1 MMFLGFIFLFL
12 SVWYWMRNRDRK
24 GGKISALLL
33 AVVGLTIIGFTHA
46 DNVDKQRAAESSSIA
61 SSKKAKSES
70 ISESKSESRD
80 QAMDDATYTAL
91 AKNLTSQMASDSTLN
106 GFKIAYKDGQ
116 FEVTV
121 PTEVAAMT
129 DNEQKE
135 VYGSVINLLESHHA
149 NAPVSFY
156 DQKRQCGC
164 THDAE
169 RWRQTVQ
176 IKKSHPRYAS
186 GEKLIT

>member
-1 MMFLGFIFLFL
+1 MMILGFLLLFL
-12 SVWYWMRNRDRK
+12 SVWYWIRNRDRK

-33 AVVGLTIIGFTHA
+33 AVVGVTIIGFTHA
-46 DNVDKQRAAESSSIA
+46 DNVEKQRAAESSSIA

-70 ISESKSESRD
+70 ISESKSESYD

-135 VYGSVINLLESHHA
+135 IYGSVINLLESHHA

-156 DQKRQCGC
+156 DQNDNPVARM
-164 THDAE
+164 TL
-169 RWRQTVQ
+169 
-176 IKKSHPRYAS
+176 S
-186 GEKLIT
+186 GGVKLYK

>member
-1 MMFLGFIFLFL
+1 MMILGFLLLFL

-24 GGKISALLL
+24 GGMISALLL
-33 AVVGLTIIGFTHA
+33 AVVGVTIIGFTHA
-46 DNVDKQRAAESSSIA
+46 DNVEKQRAAESSSIA

-70 ISESKSESRD
+70 ISESKSESYD

-106 GFKIAYKDGQ
+106 GFKIDYKKDDGQ
-116 FEVTV
+116 FFVTV
-121 PTEVAAMT
+121 PNSVAAMT

-135 VYGSVINLLESHHA
+135 VYGSVISLLESHNA

-156 DQKRQCGC
+156 DQNGNPVARM
-164 THDAE
+164 TL
-169 RWRQTVQ
+169 
-176 IKKSHPRYAS
+176 S
-186 GEKLIT
+186 GGVKLYK

>member
-1 MMFLGFIFLFL
+1 MMILGFLFL
-12 SVWYWMRNRDRK
+12 LLAVWYWIRNRDRK

-70 ISESKSESRD
+70 ISESKSESYD

-106 GFKIAYKDGQ
+106 GFKIAYKDSQ
-116 FEVTV
+116 FYVTV
-121 PTEVAAMT
+121 PDNVAAMT

-135 VYGSVINLLESHHA
+135 VYSSVISLIESHNA

-156 DQKRQCGC
+156 DQNGNPVARM
-164 THDAE
+164 TL
-169 RWRQTVQ
+169 
-176 IKKSHPRYAS
+176 S
-186 GEKLIT
+186 GGVKLYK

>member
-1 MMFLGFIFLFL
+1 MMILGFLFL
-12 SVWYWMRNRDRK
+12 LLAVWFWIRNRDRK

-33 AVVGLTIIGFTHA
+33 AVVGVTIIGFTHA

-106 GFKIAYKDGQ
+106 GFKIAYKDSQ
-116 FEVTV
+116 FYVTV
-121 PTEVAAMT
+121 PDNVAAMT

-135 VYGSVINLLESHHA
+135 VYSSVISLLESHNA

-156 DQKRQCGC
+156 DQNDNPVARM
-164 THDAE
+164 TL
-169 RWRQTVQ
+169 
-176 IKKSHPRYAS
+176 S
-186 GEKLIT
+186 GGVKLYK

>member
-1 MMFLGFIFLFL
+1 MMILGFLFML
-12 SVWYWMRNRDRK
+12 LAVWYWMRNRERK
-24 GGKISALLL
+24 GGTISALLL
-33 AVVGLTIIGFTHA
+33 AVVGVTIIGFTHA

-80 QAMDDATYTAL
+80 QTMDGATYTAL

-106 GFKIAYKDGQ
+106 GFKIAYKDSQ
-116 FEVTV
+116 FYVTV
-121 PTEVAAMT
+121 PDNVAAMT

-135 VYGSVINLLESHHA
+135 VYSSVISLLESHNA

-156 DQKRQCGC
+156 NQNGNPVARM
-164 THDAE
+164 TL
-169 RWRQTVQ
+169 
-176 IKKSHPRYAS
+176 S
-186 GEKLIT
+186 GGVKLYK

>member
-1 MMFLGFIFLFL
+1 MMFLGFLFLFL
-12 SVWYWMRNRDRK
+12 SVWYWIRNRDRK

-70 ISESKSESRD
+70 ISESKSESYD
-80 QAMDDATYTAL
+80 QAMDDVTYTAL

-106 GFKIAYKDGQ
+106 GFKIDYKDGQ

-121 PTEVAAMT
+121 PTEVAVMT

-156 DQKRQCGC
+156 DQNGNAVARM
-164 THDAE
+164 TL
-169 RWRQTVQ
+169 
-176 IKKSHPRYAS
+176 S
-186 GEKLIT
+186 GGVKLYK

>member
-1 MMFLGFIFLFL
+1 MMILGFLFL
-12 SVWYWMRNRDRK
+12 LLAVWYWIRNRDRK

-33 AVVGLTIIGFTHA
+33 AVVGVTIIGFTHA

-106 GFKIAYKDGQ
+106 GFKIAYKDSQ
-116 FEVTV
+116 FYVTV
-121 PTEVAAMT
+121 PDNVAAMT

-135 VYGSVINLLESHHA
+135 VYSSVISLLESHNA

-156 DQKRQCGC
+156 DQNGNPVARM
-164 THDAE
+164 TL
-169 RWRQTVQ
+169 
-176 IKKSHPRYAS
+176 S
-186 GEKLIT
+186 GGVKLYK

>member
-1 MMFLGFIFLFL
+1 MMILGFLFL
-12 SVWYWMRNRDRK
+12 LLAVWYWIRNRDRK

-33 AVVGLTIIGFTHA
+33 AVVGVTIIGFTHA

-80 QAMDDATYTAL
+80 QTIDDATYTAL

-106 GFKIAYKDGQ
+106 GFKIAYKDSQ
-116 FEVTV
+116 FYVTV
-121 PTEVAAMT
+121 PDNVATMT

-135 VYGSVINLLESHHA
+135 VYSSVISLLESHNA

-156 DQKRQCGC
+156 DQNGNPVARM
-164 THDAE
+164 TL
-169 RWRQTVQ
+169 
-176 IKKSHPRYAS
+176 S
-186 GEKLIT
+186 GGVKLYK

>member
-1 MMFLGFIFLFL
+1 MMILGFLFL
-12 SVWYWMRNRDRK
+12 LLAVWYWIRNHDRK
-24 GGKISALLL
+24 GGTISALLL
-33 AVVGLTIIGFTHA
+33 AVVGVTIIGFTHA

-106 GFKIAYKDGQ
+106 GFKIDYKDDGQ
-116 FEVTV
+116 FFVTV
-121 PTEVAAMT
+121 PNSVAAMT

-135 VYGSVINLLESHHA
+135 VYSSVISLLESHNA

-156 DQKRQCGC
+156 DQNGNPVARM
-164 THDAE
+164 TL
-169 RWRQTVQ
+169 
-176 IKKSHPRYAS
+176 S
-186 GEKLIT
+186 GGVKLYK

>member
-1 MMFLGFIFLFL
+1 MMILGFLFL
-12 SVWYWMRNRDRK
+12 LLAVWYWIRNRDRK

-33 AVVGLTIIGFTHA
+33 AVVGVTIIGFTHA

-106 GFKIAYKDGQ
+106 GFKIAYKDSQ
-116 FEVTV
+116 FYVTV
-121 PTEVAAMT
+121 PDNVAAMT

-135 VYGSVINLLESHHA
+135 VYSSVISLLESHNA

-156 DQKRQCGC
+156 DQNGNPVARMTLSGG
-164 THDAE
+164 
-169 RWRQTVQ
+169 
-176 IKKSHPRYAS
+176 IKLYK
-186 GEKLIT
+186 

>member
-1 MMFLGFIFLFL
+1 MMILGFLFL
-12 SVWYWMRNRDRK
+12 LLAVWYWIRNRDRK

-33 AVVGLTIIGFTHA
+33 AVVGVTIIGFTHA

-61 SSKKAKSES
+61 SSKKARSES
-70 ISESKSESRD
+70 ISESKSESYD

-106 GFKIAYKDGQ
+106 GFKIAYKDSQ
-116 FEVTV
+116 FYVTV
-121 PTEVAAMT
+121 PDNVAAMT

-135 VYGSVINLLESHHA
+135 VYSSVISLIESHNA

-156 DQKRQCGC
+156 DQNGNPVARM
-164 THDAE
+164 TL
-169 RWRQTVQ
+169 
-176 IKKSHPRYAS
+176 S
-186 GEKLIT
+186 GGVKLYK

>member
-1 MMFLGFIFLFL
+1 MMILGFLFL
-12 SVWYWMRNRDRK
+12 LLAVWYWIRNRDRK

-33 AVVGLTIIGFTHA
+33 AVVGVTIIGFTHA

-70 ISESKSESRD
+70 ISESKSESYD

-106 GFKIAYKDGQ
+106 GFKIAYKDSQ
-116 FEVTV
+116 FYVTV
-121 PTEVAAMT
+121 PTEVAVMT

-135 VYGSVINLLESHHA
+135 VYSSVISLLESHNA
-149 NAPVSFY
+149 NTPVSFY
-156 DQKRQCGC
+156 NQNGNPVARM
-164 THDAE
+164 TL
-169 RWRQTVQ
+169 
-176 IKKSHPRYAS
+176 S
-186 GEKLIT
+186 GGVKLYK

>member
-1 MMFLGFIFLFL
+1 MMILGFLFL
-12 SVWYWMRNRDRK
+12 LLAVWYWIRNRDRK

-33 AVVGLTIIGFTHA
+33 AVVGVTIIGFTHA

-80 QAMDDATYTAL
+80 QDMDDATYTAL

-106 GFKIAYKDGQ
+106 GFKIAYKDSQ
-116 FEVTV
+116 FYVTV
-121 PTEVAAMT
+121 PDNVAAMT

-135 VYGSVINLLESHHA
+135 VYSSVISLLESHNA

-156 DQKRQCGC
+156 DGNGNAVARM
-164 THDAE
+164 TL
-169 RWRQTVQ
+169 
-176 IKKSHPRYAS
+176 S
-186 GEKLIT
+186 GGVKLYK

>member
-1 MMFLGFIFLFL
+1 MMILGFLFL
-12 SVWYWMRNRDRK
+12 LLAVWYWIRNRDRK

-33 AVVGLTIIGFTHA
+33 AVVGVTIIGFTHA

-106 GFKIAYKDGQ
+106 GFRIAYKDGQ
-116 FEVTV
+116 FYVTV
-121 PTEVAAMT
+121 PDNVAAMT

-135 VYGSVINLLESHHA
+135 VYSSVISLLKSHNA

-156 DQKRQCGC
+156 DGNGNAVARM
-164 THDAE
+164 TL
-169 RWRQTVQ
+169 
-176 IKKSHPRYAS
+176 S
-186 GEKLIT
+186 GGVKLYK

>member
-1 MMFLGFIFLFL
+1 MMILGFLFL
-12 SVWYWMRNRDRK
+12 LLAVWYWIRNRDRK

-33 AVVGLTIIGFTHA
+33 AVVGVTIIGFTHA

-106 GFKIAYKDGQ
+106 GFKIDYKDDGQ
-116 FEVTV
+116 FFVTV
-121 PTEVAAMT
+121 PNSVAAMT

-135 VYGSVINLLESHHA
+135 VYSSVISLLESHNA

-156 DQKRQCGC
+156 DQNGNPVARM
-164 THDAE
+164 TL
-169 RWRQTVQ
+169 
-176 IKKSHPRYAS
+176 S
-186 GEKLIT
+186 GGVKLYK

>member
-1 MMFLGFIFLFL
+1 MMILGFLFL
-12 SVWYWMRNRDRK
+12 LLAVWYWIRNRDRK

-33 AVVGLTIIGFTHA
+33 AVVGVTIIGFTHA

-106 GFKIAYKDGQ
+106 GFKIAYKDSQ
-116 FEVTV
+116 FYVTV
-121 PTEVAAMT
+121 PTEVAVMT

-135 VYGSVINLLESHHA
+135 VYSSVISLLESHNA

-156 DQKRQCGC
+156 DQNGNAVARM
-164 THDAE
+164 TL
-169 RWRQTVQ
+169 
-176 IKKSHPRYAS
+176 S
-186 GEKLIT
+186 GGVKLYK

>member
-1 MMFLGFIFLFL
+1 MMILGFLFL
-12 SVWYWMRNRDRK
+12 LLAVWYWIRNRDRK

-33 AVVGLTIIGFTHA
+33 AVVGVTIIGFTHA

-80 QAMDDATYTAL
+80 QDMDDATYTAL

-106 GFKIAYKDGQ
+106 GFKIAYKDSQ
-116 FEVTV
+116 FYVTV
-121 PTEVAAMT
+121 PDNVAAMT

-135 VYGSVINLLESHHA
+135 VYGSVVKLLESHHA
-149 NAPVSFY
+149 SAPVSFY
-156 DQKRQCGC
+156 DQNGNPVARM
-164 THDAE
+164 TL
-169 RWRQTVQ
+169 
-176 IKKSHPRYAS
+176 S
-186 GEKLIT
+186 GGVKLYK

>member
-1 MMFLGFIFLFL
+1 MMILGFLFL
-12 SVWYWMRNRDRK
+12 LLAVWYWIRNRDRK

-33 AVVGLTIIGFTHA
+33 AVVGVTIIGFTHA

-70 ISESKSESRD
+70 ISESKSESYD

-106 GFKIAYKDGQ
+106 GFKITYKDSQ
-116 FEVTV
+116 FYVTV
-121 PTEVAAMT
+121 PDNVAAMT

-135 VYGSVINLLESHHA
+135 VYSSVISLLESHNA

-156 DQKRQCGC
+156 DGNGNAVARM
-164 THDAE
+164 TL
-169 RWRQTVQ
+169 
-176 IKKSHPRYAS
+176 S
-186 GEKLIT
+186 GGVKLYK

>member
-1 MMFLGFIFLFL
+1 MMILGFLL
-12 SVWYWMRNRDRK
+12 LLLAAWYWMRNRDRK
-24 GGKISALLL
+24 GGMISALLL
-33 AVVGLTIIGFTHA
+33 AVVGVTIIGFTHA
-46 DNVDKQRAAESSSIA
+46 DNVDKQRAVESSSIA

-106 GFKIAYKDGQ
+106 GFKIAYKDSQ
-116 FEVTV
+116 FYVTV
-121 PTEVAAMT
+121 PTEVAVMT

-135 VYGSVINLLESHHA
+135 VYSSVISLLESHNA

-156 DQKRQCGC
+156 DQNGNPVARM
-164 THDAE
+164 TL
-169 RWRQTVQ
+169 
-176 IKKSHPRYAS
+176 S
-186 GEKLIT
+186 GGVKLYK

>member
-1 MMFLGFIFLFL
+1 MMILGFLFL
-12 SVWYWMRNRDRK
+12 PLAVWYWMRNRDRK

-33 AVVGLTIIGFTHA
+33 AVVGVTIIGFTHA

-106 GFKIAYKDGQ
+106 GFKIAYKDSQ
-116 FEVTV
+116 FYVTV
-121 PTEVAAMT
+121 PTEVAVMT

-135 VYGSVINLLESHHA
+135 VYSSVISLLESHNA

-156 DQKRQCGC
+156 DQNGNPVARM
-164 THDAE
+164 TL
-169 RWRQTVQ
+169 
-176 IKKSHPRYAS
+176 S
-186 GEKLIT
+186 GGVKLYK

>member
-1 MMFLGFIFLFL
+1 MMILGFLFL
-12 SVWYWMRNRDRK
+12 LLAVWYWIRNRDRK
-24 GGKISALLL
+24 GGKISALLM

-70 ISESKSESRD
+70 ISESKSESYD
-80 QAMDDATYTAL
+80 QAMDDATYAAL

-106 GFKIAYKDGQ
+106 GFKIDYKKDDGQ
-116 FEVTV
+116 FFVTV
-121 PTEVAAMT
+121 PNSVAAMT

-135 VYGSVINLLESHHA
+135 VYGSVISLLESHNA

-156 DQKRQCGC
+156 DQNGNPVARM
-164 THDAE
+164 TL
-169 RWRQTVQ
+169 
-176 IKKSHPRYAS
+176 S
-186 GEKLIT
+186 GGVKLYK

>member
-1 MMFLGFIFLFL
+1 MMILGFLFL
-12 SVWYWMRNRDRK
+12 LLAVWYWMRNRDRK

-33 AVVGLTIIGFTHA
+33 AVVGVTIIGFTHA

-106 GFKIAYKDGQ
+106 GFKIAYKDSQ
-116 FEVTV
+116 FYVTV
-121 PTEVAAMT
+121 PTEVAVMT

-135 VYGSVINLLESHHA
+135 VYSNVISLLESHNA

-156 DQKRQCGC
+156 DQNGNPVARM
-164 THDAE
+164 TL
-169 RWRQTVQ
+169 
-176 IKKSHPRYAS
+176 S
-186 GEKLIT
+186 GGVKLYK

>member
-1 MMFLGFIFLFL
+1 MMILGFLFL
-12 SVWYWMRNRDRK
+12 LLAVWYWIRNRDRK

-33 AVVGLTIIGFTHA
+33 AVVGVTIIGFTHA

-70 ISESKSESRD
+70 ISESKSESYD

-106 GFKIAYKDGQ
+106 GFKIAYKDSQ
-116 FEVTV
+116 FYVTV
-121 PTEVAAMT
+121 PDNVAAMT

-135 VYGSVINLLESHHA
+135 VYSSVISLIESHNA
-149 NAPVSFY
+149 NATVSFY
-156 DQKRQCGC
+156 DGNGNAVARM
-164 THDAE
+164 TL
-169 RWRQTVQ
+169 
-176 IKKSHPRYAS
+176 S
-186 GEKLIT
+186 GGVKLYK

>member
-1 MMFLGFIFLFL
+1 MMILGFLFL
-12 SVWYWMRNRDRK
+12 LLAVWYWMRNRDRK

-70 ISESKSESRD
+70 ISKSKSESRD

-106 GFKIAYKDGQ
+106 GFKIAYKDSQ
-116 FEVTV
+116 FYVTV
-121 PTEVAAMT
+121 PDNVAAMT

-135 VYGSVINLLESHHA
+135 VYSSVISLIESHNA

-156 DQKRQCGC
+156 DQNGNPVARM
-164 THDAE
+164 TL
-169 RWRQTVQ
+169 
-176 IKKSHPRYAS
+176 S
-186 GEKLIT
+186 GGVKLYK

>member
-1 MMFLGFIFLFL
+1 MMILGFLFL
-12 SVWYWMRNRDRK
+12 LLAVWYWIRNHDRK
-24 GGKISALLL
+24 GGTISALLL
-33 AVVGLTIIGFTHA
+33 AVVGVTIIGFTHA

-106 GFKIAYKDGQ
+106 GFKIAYKDSQ
-116 FEVTV
+116 FYVTV
-121 PTEVAAMT
+121 PTEVAVMT

-135 VYGSVINLLESHHA
+135 VYSSVISLLESHNA

-156 DQKRQCGC
+156 DQNGNPVARM
-164 THDAE
+164 TL
-169 RWRQTVQ
+169 
-176 IKKSHPRYAS
+176 S
-186 GEKLIT
+186 GGVKLYK

>member
-1 MMFLGFIFLFL
+1 MMILGFLFL
-12 SVWYWMRNRDRK
+12 LFAVWYWIRNRDRK

-33 AVVGLTIIGFTHA
+33 AVVGVTIIGFTHA

-61 SSKKAKSES
+61 SSKTAKSES

-80 QAMDDATYTAL
+80 QAMNDATYTAL

-106 GFKIAYKDGQ
+106 GFKIAYKDSQ
-116 FEVTV
+116 FYVTV
-121 PTEVAAMT
+121 PTEVAVMT

-135 VYGSVINLLESHHA
+135 VYSSVISLLESHNT

-156 DQKRQCGC
+156 DQNGNPVARM
-164 THDAE
+164 TL
-169 RWRQTVQ
+169 
-176 IKKSHPRYAS
+176 S
-186 GEKLIT
+186 GGVKLYK

>member
-1 MMFLGFIFLFL
+1 MMILGFLFL
-12 SVWYWMRNRDRK
+12 LLAVWYWIRNRDRK

-33 AVVGLTIIGFTHA
+33 AVVGVTIIGFTHA

-106 GFKIAYKDGQ
+106 GFKIAYKDSQ
-116 FEVTV
+116 FYVTV
-121 PTEVAAMT
+121 PDNVAAMT

-135 VYGSVINLLESHHA
+135 VYSSVISLIESHNA

-156 DQKRQCGC
+156 DQNGNPVARM
-164 THDAE
+164 TL
-169 RWRQTVQ
+169 
-176 IKKSHPRYAS
+176 S
-186 GEKLIT
+186 GGVKLYK

>member
-1 MMFLGFIFLFL
+1 MMILGFLFL
-12 SVWYWMRNRDRK
+12 LLAVWYWIRNRDRK

-33 AVVGLTIIGFTHA
+33 AVVGVTVIGFTHA

-106 GFKIAYKDGQ
+106 GFKIAYKDSQ
-116 FEVTV
+116 FYVTV
-121 PTEVAAMT
+121 PDNVAAMT

-135 VYGSVINLLESHHA
+135 VYSSVVKLLESHNA

-156 DQKRQCGC
+156 DQNDNPVARM
-164 THDAE
+164 TL
-169 RWRQTVQ
+169 
-176 IKKSHPRYAS
+176 S
-186 GEKLIT
+186 GGVKLYK

>member
-1 MMFLGFIFLFL
+1 MMILGFLFL
-12 SVWYWMRNRDRK
+12 LLAVWYWMRNRDRK

-33 AVVGLTIIGFTHA
+33 AVVGVTIIGFTHA

-70 ISESKSESRD
+70 ISESKSESYD

-106 GFKIAYKDGQ
+106 GFKIAYKDSQ
-116 FEVTV
+116 FYVTV
-121 PTEVAAMT
+121 PDNVAAMT

-135 VYGSVINLLESHHA
+135 VYSSVISLLESHNA

-156 DQKRQCGC
+156 DQNGNPVARM
-164 THDAE
+164 TL
-169 RWRQTVQ
+169 
-176 IKKSHPRYAS
+176 S
-186 GEKLIT
+186 GGVKLYK

>member
-1 MMFLGFIFLFL
+1 MMILGFLFL
-12 SVWYWMRNRDRK
+12 LLAVWYWIRNRDRK

-33 AVVGLTIIGFTHA
+33 AVVGVTIIGFTHA

-80 QAMDDATYTAL
+80 QAMNDATYTAL

-106 GFKIAYKDGQ
+106 GFKIAYKDSQ
-116 FEVTV
+116 FYVTV
-121 PTEVAAMT
+121 PDNVAAMT

-135 VYGSVINLLESHHA
+135 VYSSVISLLESHNA

-156 DQKRQCGC
+156 DQNDNPVARM
-164 THDAE
+164 TL
-169 RWRQTVQ
+169 
-176 IKKSHPRYAS
+176 S
-186 GEKLIT
+186 GGVKLYK

>member
-1 MMFLGFIFLFL
+1 MMILGFLFL
-12 SVWYWMRNRDRK
+12 LLAVWYWIRNRDRK

-33 AVVGLTIIGFTHA
+33 AVVGVTIIGFTHA

-106 GFKIAYKDGQ
+106 GFKIAYKDSQ
-116 FEVTV
+116 FYVTV
-121 PTEVAAMT
+121 PTEVAVMT

-135 VYGSVINLLESHHA
+135 VYSSVISLLESHNA

-156 DQKRQCGC
+156 DGNGNAVARMTLSGG
-164 THDAE
+164 
-169 RWRQTVQ
+169 
-176 IKKSHPRYAS
+176 IKLYK
-186 GEKLIT
+186 